1 MKYKRF
7 DVVELNNGNRATILD
22 IKKNYYN
29 VEIVNPYGITLDKK
43 FISNDEIKGLICSS
57 KRINSKRIDNNYQF
71 HFKKNIL
78 KKYF

>member
-22 IKKNYYN
+22 IKKNDYN

-57 KRINSKRIDNNYQF
+57 KRIKSNER
-71 HFKKNIL
+71 
-78 KKYF
+78 

>member
-43 FISNDEIKGLICSS
+43 FISNDEIKGLVS
-57 KRINSKRIDNNYQF
+57 RIEKHWKYTFDKNQRI
-71 HFKKNIL
+71 
-78 KKYF
+78 

>member
-57 KRINSKRIDNNYQF
+57 KRIYYVLSLVWQKIRRI
-71 HFKKNIL
+71 KI
-78 KKYF
+78 

>member
-29 VEIVNPYGITLDKK
+29 VEFVNPYGITLDKK
-43 FISNDEIKGLICSS
+43 FISNDEIKGLMCSS
-57 KRINSKRIDNNYQF
+57 KRIKSKERY
-71 HFKKNIL
+71 
-78 KKYF
+78 

>member
-29 VEIVNPYGITLDKK
+29 VEIVNPYGITLYKK

-57 KRINSKRIDNNYQF
+57 KRIKSNER
-71 HFKKNIL
+71 
-78 KKYF
+78 

>member
-29 VEIVNPYGITLDKK
+29 VEIVNSYGITLDKK

-57 KRINSKRIDNNYQF
+57 KRIKSNER
-71 HFKKNIL
+71 
-78 KKYF
+78 

>member
-22 IKKNYYN
+22 IKNNYYN

-57 KRINSKRIDNNYQF
+57 KRIKSNER
-71 HFKKNIL
+71 
-78 KKYF
+78 

>member
-22 IKKNYYN
+22 IKKNCYN

-43 FISNDEIKGLICSS
+43 FISNNEIKGLIRSS
-57 KRINSKRIDNNYQF
+57 KRIKANER
-71 HFKKNIL
+71 
-78 KKYF
+78 

>member
-43 FISNDEIKGLICSS
+43 FISNDEIKGLIC
-57 KRINSKRIDNNYQF
+57 
-71 HFKKNIL
+71 
-78 KKYF
+78 